1 MNRKEV
7 KKIFARFNANANR
20 LLQSNIDDYIDV
32 LKKFLSYVDST
43 ELIKNY
49 IDSCG
54 EHNKN
59 MQGTFKEVMNL
70 NSEYVFGLGDTV
82 EEEVVGIY
90 DILKYMSE
98 TYTSIPRN
106 ILFVYSRADSIQ
118 GRLKDFNNRIVMV
131 LIRHIESFLTEV
143 GIDMGL
149 DDNIVY
155 NISTDSGQINI
166 SNDNSTLNAVQNNGI
181 DVNELNK
188 LISEMRNA
196 LDENLSDEEK
206 EEANDSIDII
216 ENELKSEHP
225 DEKNVKTHF
234 KFLKKIDSGVKFINS
249 CLALVT
255 FVDKVFPFLS
265 QIPTW
270 LGVQ

>member
-1 MNRKEV
+1 
-7 KKIFARFNANANR
+7 
-20 LLQSNIDDYIDV
+20 
-32 LKKFLSYVDST
+32 
-43 ELIKNY
+43 
-49 IDSCG
+49 
-54 EHNKN
+54 
-59 MQGTFKEVMNL
+59 
-70 NSEYVFGLGDTV
+70 
-82 EEEVVGIY
+82 
-90 DILKYMSE
+90 
-98 TYTSIPRN
+98 
-106 ILFVYSRADSIQ
+106 
-118 GRLKDFNNRIVMV
+118 MV
-131 LIRHIESFLTEV
+131 LIRHIDVYLIGV

-149 DDNIVY
+149 DEIVTY
-155 NISTDSGQINI
+155 NIKGGQVNI

-181 DVNELNK
+181 DVNELSK

-255 FVDKVFPFLS
+255 FADKVFPFLS

>member
-1 MNRKEV
+1 M
-7 KKIFARFNANANR
+7 
-20 LLQSNIDDYIDV
+20 LQASVDDYQDV
-32 LKKFLSYVDST
+32 LRKY
-43 ELIKNY
+43 IYY
-49 IDSCG
+49 IDTTGIIIEFINSCG
-54 EHNKN
+54 EPDLDLEDD
-59 MQGTFKEVMNL
+59 FK
-70 NSEYVFGLGDTV
+70 SISSSFGQYRFALGDTE
-82 EEEVVGIY
+82 EEEVINVY
-90 DILKYMSE
+90 SILKYMSE
-98 TYTSIPRN
+98 KYKDIPRG
-106 ILFVYSRADSIQ
+106 IMLAYSSSSLKEGLKSFNDS
-118 GRLKDFNNRIVMV
+118 VTMV
-131 LIRHIESFLTEV
+131 LIRHIDVYLIGV

-149 DDNIVY
+149 DENVTY
-155 NISTDSGQINI
+155 NIKGGQVNI

-181 DVNELNK
+181 DVNELSK

-255 FVDKVFPFLS
+255 FADKVFPFLS

>member
-7 KKIFARFNANANR
+7 RKILSRFNSNSNR
-20 LLQSNIDDYIDV
+20 LLRCDIDDYIDV
-32 LKKFLSYVDST
+32 LKKFLNYIDST
-43 ELIKNY
+43 ELIKDY

-54 EHNKN
+54 EHDQN
-59 MQGTFKEVMNL
+59 MQETFKEVI
-70 NSEYVFGLGDTV
+70 NSYGKYVFGLGNTV
-82 EEEVVGIY
+82 EEVVSVY

-106 ILFVYSRADSIQ
+106 ILLVYSRADSFQ
-118 GRLKDFNNRIVMV
+118 GRLKDFNDRIVMV
-131 LIRHIESFLTEV
+131 LIRHIEAFLTEV

-166 SNDNSTLNAVQNNGI
+166 SNDNSTLNAVQNHGI
-181 DVNELNK
+181 DTNELSK
-188 LISEMRNA
+188 LILEMRNA
-196 LDENLSDEEK
+196 LDENLTVKDK

-216 ENELKSEHP
+216 ENELKSNHP

-255 FVDKVFPFLS
+255 FADKVYPFLS